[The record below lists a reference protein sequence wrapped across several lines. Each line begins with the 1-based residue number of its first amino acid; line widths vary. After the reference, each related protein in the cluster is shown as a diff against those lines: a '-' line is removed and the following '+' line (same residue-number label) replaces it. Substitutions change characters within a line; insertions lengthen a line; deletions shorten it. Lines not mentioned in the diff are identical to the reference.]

1 MNINPFSISGV
12 KGTGVRTQGLFWSC
26 HKCTPYNSPPCKVT
40 GSDRTHTISPPA
52 SQILYPGH
60 LPAFHCLFSHGEVLV
75 PAELIYVNIS
85 TQCLAGDVTLPP
97 LNPSG
102 SWLLLKSQT
111 FNDGDIQLRLDLL
124 LTIIID
130 LVGLMHFF
138 KNSDFYCALV
148 CVGIINC

>member
-1 MNINPFSISGV
+1 MGLKEQVSVPRAYSDPATSVRLTILLLV
-12 KGTGVRTQGLFWSC
+12 KWLAAIAHTQFPLLRPRSS
-26 HKCTPYNSPPCKVT
+26 T
-40 GSDRTHTISPPA
+40 
-52 SQILYPGH
+52 PGH

-130 LVGLMHFF
+130 LVGLMHFLKKF
-138 KNSDFYCALV
+138 WLLLCSCLRWDYKLLNIYTHLL
-148 CVGIINC
+148 